1 MASDICSK
9 IYELSSLNWENI
21 FSNLIWMNN
30 YKSNSSINTLT
41 ANVYNK
47 FYNTGDLNFTK
58 YDLCNFIKQEL
69 SSDDTFYGRFYR

>member
-1 MASDICSK
+1 
-9 IYELSSLNWENI
+9 
-21 FSNLIWMNN
+21 MNN

-69 SSDDTFYGRFYR
+69 SSNDTFYGRFYR